1 VTPLEYT
8 LSVTSPLTQG
18 KRAKAAQQV
27 LNGGNAYGRDFHRG
41 AVDGVFGE
49 ETGRS
54 CIRVKHWLGYATK
67 NLTPTYGP
75 DLDAFLNGA
84 QQPTGEMVKRAAARE
99 KAAAQTPLRVKALA
113 EAKKHLGVKESP
125 AGSNIVLFS
134 RWYGLTGP
142 WCAMFTTYSYVKAG
156 SKAFVKGSRYAYV
169 PYIVADARA
178 GRNGLQVTRDPKP
191 GDLVCYDWDGGVA
204 DHVGL
209 FEAGTASSFTAIEG
223 NTSLG
228 NDSNGG
234 EVMRRSRQG
243 SQVEAFVRVGR

>member
-18 KRAKAAQQV
+18 KRAKAAQRV
-27 LNGGNAYGRDFHRG
+27 LSGGNVYGKDFLRS

-49 ETGRS
+49 ETGRA
-54 CIRVKHWLGYATK
+54 CIRAKYWLGYATK
-67 NLTPTYGP
+67 ELKATYGP
-75 DLDAFLNGA
+75 SLDSFLHGLE
-84 QQPTGEMVKRAAARE
+84 QPSSEMVKRTAARE
-99 KAAAQTPLRVKALA
+99 KKAAQTPLREKALA
-113 EAKKHLGVKESP
+113 EAKRHLGVKESP
-125 AGSNIVLFS
+125 AGSNVVLFS

-142 WCAMFTTYSYVKAG
+142 WCAMFTTYSYVNAG

-178 GRNGLQVTRDPKP
+178 GRNGLQVIREPKP
-191 GDLVCYDWDGGVA
+191 GDVVCYDWDGGVA

-209 FEAGTASSFTAIEG
+209 FEKGTAASFTAIEG